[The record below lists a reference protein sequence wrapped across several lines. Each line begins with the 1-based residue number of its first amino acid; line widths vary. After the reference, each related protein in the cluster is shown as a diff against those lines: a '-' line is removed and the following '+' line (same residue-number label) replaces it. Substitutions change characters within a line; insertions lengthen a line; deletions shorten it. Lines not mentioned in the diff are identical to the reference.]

1 MSHEDTPEHGTQTQR
16 TPQPFGEDGPPPG
29 QARAAP
35 EENSPPANERAKFIR
50 ELDGIIGSYRD
61 QTLRKSQAV
70 GAVVRIIENYG
81 GVTEIEKEST
91 LGLYLEEIRSIEVG
105 DSNSTKSDK
114 SSNVDSE
121 DESVDRQSKHSRDE
135 DPSDDDVDK
144 SPRKRRAN
152 EKDMPWFNH
161 STYFIATRRPECKET
176 CRLLRMYHDDIA
188 GSKFLISIA
197 EGAPSG
203 VPSSQWERILRG
215 QAVDLNHILSSL
227 NRVTVDEERK
237 GRLGDSEIIFG
248 AAEAKRTVK
257 TSGDWSSAW
266 RRTSKAISFAFPHR
280 TLELS
285 LYAEYIESEFDAKM
299 VAVHGKIILY
309 DIAIRNEVAGGQN
322 TLLTDSSKFL
332 RLYSAIVMPD
342 GAESGHAGTS
352 AATGKRAGS
361 GGNGKTAGG
370 KTEACYR
377 YNGTSGCE
385 AKDCKFKHVCK
396 ACGKN
401 GHGKHQCPT

>member
-91 LGLYLEEIRSIEVG
+91 LGLYLEEICSIEVG

-135 DPSDDDVDK
+135 DPTDDDVDK

-152 EKDMPWFNH
+152 EMLRISSLSQDYYTPLP
-161 STYFIATRRPECKET
+161 RDLLT
-176 CRLLRMYHDDIA
+176 CAAALTFSFVFDSLCTISDSPRLVSFRLL
-188 GSKFLISIA
+188 
-197 EGAPSG
+197 
-203 VPSSQWERILRG
+203 
-215 QAVDLNHILSSL
+215 
-227 NRVTVDEERK
+227 
-237 GRLGDSEIIFG
+237 
-248 AAEAKRTVK
+248 
-257 TSGDWSSAW
+257 
-266 RRTSKAISFAFPHR
+266 
-280 TLELS
+280 
-285 LYAEYIESEFDAKM
+285 YA
-299 VAVHGKIILY
+299 
-309 DIAIRNEVAGGQN
+309 
-322 TLLTDSSKFL
+322 
-332 RLYSAIVMPD
+332 
-342 GAESGHAGTS
+342 
-352 AATGKRAGS
+352 
-361 GGNGKTAGG
+361 
-370 KTEACYR
+370 
-377 YNGTSGCE
+377 
-385 AKDCKFKHVCK
+385 
-396 ACGKN
+396 
-401 GHGKHQCPT
+401 